1 MRVCVR
7 ARARTHNGWSQS
19 GGWGGE
25 ERLSLFS
32 FWGGPGVPAQPC
44 VHLWPHPSAGFL
56 IVLSLTLFVVSCETL
71 HPRPQISYLVTTYLC
86 WTAGALML
94 WAGEG
99 GASGGRGGA
108 SGGQG
113 AEPGGELEAG
123 PGAG

>member
-1 MRVCVR
+1 MCARVR
-7 ARARTHNGWSQS
+7 ARVRTMAGHKVA
-19 GGWGGE
+19 GE
-25 ERLSLFS
+25 RRGCLFS
-32 FWGGPGVPAQPC
+32 LSGGGPGVPAQLC

-113 AEPGGELEAG
+113 PEPGGELEAG